1 MPEKLNS
8 RSGLSKTQKMG
19 FILLFVFA
27 IFAVGLGI
35 LQIRNNMYA
44 PFALNNEI
52 PPLDSTQINSVD
64 ALKYRDTD
72 HDGLSDYDELYVYGT
87 SPYLADTDSDGV
99 PDGVEIQNGTNPLCD
114 EKKNNCNGELGIS
127 STAIPTNGVSSST
140 DLGVEAPTGTPVDLN
155 AALSDP
161 TQLRQMLLSAG
172 VDKTILDNT
181 SDADLLNMAKDIL
194 SSTTMQATLENSI
207 QNSLPASSPQTQE

>member
-1 MPEKLNS
+1 MPDDKKS
-8 RSGLSKTQKMG
+8 RHSLSKTQKMG

-27 IFAVGLGI
+27 VFAVGLGI
-35 LQIRNNMYA
+35 LQIRNNMYG
-44 PFALNNEI
+44 PYALNNEI
-52 PPLDSTQINSVD
+52 PPLDSSQINSAE

-72 HDGLSDYDELYVYGT
+72 HDGLSDYDEIYAYGT

-99 PDGVEIQNGTNPLCD
+99 PDNVEVQRGTNPLCD

-161 TQLRQMLLSAG
+161 QQLRQLLLSAG
-172 VDKTILDNT
+172 VEKSILDGT
-181 SDADLLNMAKDIL
+181 SDADLLQMAKDIL
-194 SSTTMQATLENSI
+194 TSTTFANTV
-207 QNSLPASSPQTQE
+207 QNTVQQNTGLPNE